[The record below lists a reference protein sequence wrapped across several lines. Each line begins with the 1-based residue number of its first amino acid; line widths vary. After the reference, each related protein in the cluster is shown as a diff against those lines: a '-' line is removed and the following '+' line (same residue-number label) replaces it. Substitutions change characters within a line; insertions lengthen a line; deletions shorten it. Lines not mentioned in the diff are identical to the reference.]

1 MEGEFINN
9 KSSYAVLYDIYGGWM
24 EGPADG
30 LRIEGRGEIFNLYGD
45 LIYFGDIKNNLRD
58 GSGT

>member
-9 KSSYAVLYDIYGGWM
+9 KSSYAVLYDIYGYWM

-30 LRIEGRGEIFNLYGD
+30 AKIDGKGEIYNLYGN
-45 LIYFGDIKNNLRD
+45 LIYLGDIKNNLRD
-58 GSGT
+58 GNGT